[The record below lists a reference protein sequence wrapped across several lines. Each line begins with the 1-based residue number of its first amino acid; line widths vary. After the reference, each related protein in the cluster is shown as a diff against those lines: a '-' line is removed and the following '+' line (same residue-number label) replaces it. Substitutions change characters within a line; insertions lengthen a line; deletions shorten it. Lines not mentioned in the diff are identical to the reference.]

1 MSPALLVAGLVLAA
15 VLVGGSGAS
24 ARRLRVVLLPSPD
37 RVAIGGRAR
46 GGGRD
51 GRWVRGGG
59 RDGRWGPDGG
69 RDGEGPG
76 GRRGR
81 LASRWLPRSRARPGP
96 ADAAPDPALL
106 LDLVAAA
113 LEAGSPPL
121 AALEAAAAAL
131 GRARPSP
138 HDEDL
143 RQRCAAL
150 RLGAGW
156 SSAWDGAGPELAPV
170 RDALG
175 LAVGAGA
182 PGAALLRDAASEE
195 RRRRAREAQRRASAL
210 GVRLVLPL
218 GLCALPAFAALAVV
232 PVVLSLA
239 AQVLERS

>member
-15 VLVGGSGAS
+15 VLVGGPGAS
-24 ARRLRVVLLPSPD
+24 ARRLRVVLLPGPLHGAN
-37 RVAIGGRAR
+37 RGRAR

-51 GRWVRGGG
+51 GRWAPDGGG
-59 RDGRWGPDGG
+59 DGAG
-69 RDGEGPG
+69 RDGEGPDG
-76 GRRGR
+76 PRGR
-81 LASRWLPRSRARPGP
+81 LASRWLPRTRSRPGP

-156 SSAWDGAGPELAPV
+156 SSAWEGAGPELAPV